1 MRLTLAL
8 LALVLAVAVAPWT
21 PAHAQTAA
29 GEDPQLRIRKIDST
43 EADEVQVSFFY
54 RGGPTAATGAV
65 LREDGRVVPAGSV
78 VTRVQAG
85 IDLAV
90 AIVVDVSPSS
100 GRGGRLERIQAAIE
114 DLIAAKG
121 PDDRVAIVAYSSQA
135 VTIERFTADPA
146 VLLEAVAD
154 LAPVAGGN
162 TAIWDGASRAAGL
175 LEAEIGHQ
183 PNIVLFADGA
193 DDASSASPDQ
203 AVAGVARSGAPV
215 FVLDTQDDNQNEVL
229 PEARRLVAE
238 AGGRFLDGGPDN
250 LAGSIAETSTNLFE
264 DQYVLTYE
272 SPADQGVVDIGLDV
286 DGERAAA
293 SFVTGSVAEGA
304 VATRA
309 RPVDSAGGPD
319 VLRSDLAKW
328 LALALAMLAT
338 TLGVIA
344 VIGLLRP
351 ERSVL
356 DQALSPY
363 DGAGAAADVGDDGAL
378 AQTALVQRAVELTED
393 FAERRGL
400 LDRTEVLLER
410 ANLPLRAGEAMFFY
424 GALVTALGLLAFA
437 ASGWDVV
444 VGLGATT
451 LLAIIPLAV
460 VAKIA
465 GRRRKKFIALLPDM
479 LQLLAGSLRAGYSL
493 MQGVEAV
500 SREVEEPMGRELRRV
515 VTEAR
520 LGRELEHSLETVGER
535 MDSVDF
541 GWAVM
546 AIRIQREVGGN
557 LAELLLTVSDTMTE
571 RVRLRREVA
580 ALTAEG
586 KISAIVLGLLPIGL
600 GGAMYVINRSYIS
613 LLFTERVGNYA
624 LGGSILAALGGFAWM
639 KKIVEI
645 EI

>member
-1 MRLTLAL
+1 MLGLLTL
-8 LALVLAVAVAPWT
+8 LVLAVTAAPWT
-21 PAHAQTAA
+21 AAHAQPAA
-29 GEDPQLRIRKIDST
+29 GDDPELRIRKIDST
-43 EADEVQVSFFY
+43 QADGVQVSFLY
-54 RGGPTAATGAV
+54 RGGPTAATRAV

-78 VTRVQAG
+78 VTRAQAG

-100 GRGGRLERIQAAIE
+100 SRGGRLERIQAAIE

-121 PDDRVAIVAYSSQA
+121 PDDRMAIVAYSSAA
-135 VTIERFTADPA
+135 VTIERFTSDPA
-146 VLLEAVAD
+146 ELMDAVGD
-154 LAPVAGGN
+154 VAPVAGGN

-175 LEAEIGHQ
+175 LEAEIDHQ

-203 AVAGVARSGAPV
+203 SMARVARSGAAV
-215 FVLDTQDDNQNEVL
+215 FVLDAQDDNQNESL
-229 PEARRLVAE
+229 PEARRMVAE
-238 AGGRFLDGGPDN
+238 AGGRFLDGGPDDI
-250 LAGSIAETSTNLFE
+250 AGSAAEVATNLFE
-264 DQYVLTYE
+264 DQYVLTYP
-272 SPADQGVVDIGLDV
+272 SPASQGVVDIGLDV

-304 VATRA
+304 IATRS
-309 RPVDSAGGPD
+309 RPVDAAVGPA
-319 VLRSDLAKW
+319 VLRSGAAKW

-338 TLGVIA
+338 TLGVVA
-344 VIGLLRP
+344 VVGLLRP

-356 DQALSPY
+356 DQALFPY
-363 DGAGAAADVGDDGAL
+363 DSAAGVTVEADGSAL
-378 AQTALVQRAVELTED
+378 AQTALMQRAVEITED

-400 LDRTEVLLER
+400 LDRVEVLLER
-410 ANLPLRAGEAMFFY
+410 ANLPLRAGEALCFY
-424 GALVTALGLLAFA
+424 SALVAVLGLLAFA
-437 ASGWDVV
+437 ASGWDLVA
-444 VGLGATT
+444 GLGATVV
-451 LLAIIPLAV
+451 LALIPLAV
-460 VAKIA
+460 VSNIA

-541 GWAVM
+541 AWTVM

-600 GGAMYVINRSYIS
+600 GFAMYLINRSYIS
-613 LLFTERVGNYA
+613 LLFTERAGNIA
-624 LGGSILAALGGFAWM
+624 LGASILAAFGGFVWM